1 MSVNSLIGWLLD
13 SDTAIRWQV
22 MQDLLD
28 ADPAMVW
35 EERSKV
41 AETGWGA
48 ALLSQQTPTGTWQ
61 GDDFTMLIT
70 IYSLILLKNMG
81 IDPQNAKVQKAIARI
96 ADNLRWE
103 IFDGQSFFDG
113 ETEPCVNGAI
123 LTAGSYFGIESKILP
138 GLLLSEQLGDGG
150 WNCQAPKSKRS
161 SFHTT
166 ICVLEGLLEYE
177 KAFGGSE
184 ETRKARERAEEY
196 LLERKMLRR
205 LSSGKIIDKAWTR
218 FRFPPSWHY
227 DLLRGLEYMRMA
239 NRKPERRMQEAI
251 DTVRMRRHQNSRWPL
266 SKPHKEFQIPFEME
280 TQVGA
285 ASKWSTMRAMRV
297 LKWYEAVD

>member
-1 MSVNSLIGWLLD
+1 MSDNSLIAWLLD
-13 SDTAIRWQV
+13 SDPAIRWQV
-22 MQDLLD
+22 MQDLMD

-41 AETGWGA
+41 AKTGWGA
-48 ALLSQQTPTGTWQ
+48 ALLSQQTSQGTWQ

-70 IYSLILLKNMG
+70 IYSLTLLKDLG
-81 IDPQNAKVQKAIARI
+81 IDPRNVKVQKAIARI
-96 ADNLRWE
+96 VDNLRWD
-103 IFDGQSFFDG
+103 DGQPFFDG

-123 LTAGSYFGIESKILP
+123 LAAGSYFGMESKKLP
-138 GLLLSEQLGDGG
+138 GLLLNEQLGDGG
-150 WNCQAPKSKRS
+150 WNCKAPKSKRS
-161 SFHTT
+161 SFHST

-177 KAFGGSE
+177 KAFGGNE
-184 ETRKARERAEEY
+184 EIRKARERAEEY

-205 LSSGKIIDKAWTR
+205 LSSGEIIDTAWTR

-227 DLLRGLEYMRMA
+227 DLLRGLEYMRKA
-239 NRKPERRMQEAI
+239 NRKPDSRMQEAI
-251 DTVRMRRHQNSRWPL
+251 ENVRKRRHQNSRWPL
-266 SKPHKEFQIPFEME
+266 AKPYKEFQIPFEME

-297 LKWYEAVD
+297 LKWYEAAG